1 MSRSCPTGRGSKSL
15 GVRLELLVAIA
26 KVKAFLSERRPKSDK
41 KEDVANDPILQTAE
55 QDNVDHTVQKGR
67 FTPKQPDGQPLA
79 ATCDAPPW

>member
-26 KVKAFLSERRPKSDK
+26 KVKALLSERRPKSDK
-41 KEDVANDPILQTAE
+41 KEDVANR
-55 QDNVDHTVQKGR
+55 VDHTKQKGR
-67 FTPKQPDGQPLA
+67 VTPKQPDGQPLA